1 MDRQF
6 FKPPPTATSFDPASL
21 GLPPVSQPEPQA
33 RQPLPHEM
41 DVGISDESGRR
52 LLPHEIRNPQP
63 PMSRPTIFNPHPF
76 IGGVQSAPKG
86 ATITPGI
93 PRPPSNKPN
102 IIKPR
107 IDLTA
112 LKKVVGFNGPPDPI
126 IQTAP
131 TSSMNGMM
139 IPLLIGGGILL
150 IILLQ

>member
-1 MDRQF
+1 M
-6 FKPPPTATSFDPASL
+6 
-21 GLPPVSQPEPQA
+21 
-33 RQPLPHEM
+33 RQP
-41 DVGISDESGRR
+41 
-52 LLPHEIRNPQP
+52 LPHEIRNPQP
-63 PMSRPTIFNPHPF
+63 PSSRPTIFNPQPH
-76 IGGVQSAPKG
+76 IGGIQSAPKG

-93 PRPPSNKPN
+93 PRPPSHKPN

-107 IDLTA
+107 NDFTA

-150 IILLQ
+150 IILLR

>member
-1 MDRQF
+1 MDAGMPF
-6 FKPPPTATSFDPASL
+6 GNPFLSCPPPSSEL
-21 GLPPVSQPEPQA
+21 
-33 RQPLPHEM
+33 
-41 DVGISDESGRR
+41 
-52 LLPHEIRNPQP
+52 
-63 PMSRPTIFNPHPF
+63 TIFNLRPF
-76 IGGVQSAPKG
+76 VGDVQSAPKG

-93 PRPPSNKPN
+93 PRPPSHQPN
-102 IIKPR
+102 IMKPR

-150 IILLQ
+150 IILIR